1 MTQELTYLDHNA
13 TTPLKP
19 AVREIMLQKMTVP
32 GNASAIHKA
41 GRAARRDIEE
51 ARQQISQLVN
61 AGPQALIVFTS
72 GATEAN
78 NLVLKGSGVERI
90 LVSAI
95 EHPSVLQAHPHKEI
109 IPVLSTGIIDLA
121 AMDKMLEG
129 NDRSTLISVM
139 LVNNETGIIQP
150 LDQVMEIAKR
160 RGALVH
166 TDAVQAAGRV
176 PLDLQ
181 KLGVDYMTLS
191 AHKIGGPQGAGCLIM
206 SNCVSVAPQISGGN
220 QEKNMR
226 AGTENLAAI
235 AGFGVAAELAVRDM
249 AAFERLAILRDK
261 VEAELQKIAPIKIL
275 GKDVPRVAN
284 TTMFTLAGVSSETQ
298 LIALDLAGVCVSNG
312 SACAS
317 GTVKASHVL
326 KAMGVSEAEANS
338 ALRVSLGWNSTEK
351 DVDYFVRKWTEMYER
366 VHSRHSREGGNPGAQ
381 WKGSITFIF

>member
-19 AVREIMLQKMTVP
+19 AVREIMLQKMSFP

-41 GRAARRDIEE
+41 GRAAKRDIEE
-51 ARQQISQLVN
+51 ARQKIARLVN
-61 AGPQALIVFTS
+61 AGPQAVIVFTS

-78 NLVLKGSGVERI
+78 NLVLKGSGAERI

-95 EHPSVLQAHPHKEI
+95 EHPSVLQACSDKEI
-109 IPVLSTGIIDLA
+109 IPVLPTGMIDLA
-121 AMDKMLEG
+121 ALDKMLEN
-129 NDRSTLISVM
+129 NDRATLISVM

-150 LDQVMEIAKR
+150 IDKVMEIAKR

-166 TDAVQAAGRV
+166 TDAVQAAGRL

-181 KLGVDYMTLS
+181 KMGVDYMTLS

-206 SNCVSVAPQISGGN
+206 SNCVSVAPQINGGN

-226 AGTENLAAI
+226 AGTENVAAI
-235 AGFGVAAELAVRDM
+235 AGFGVAAELAVQEM
-249 AAFERLAILRDK
+249 AVFQKLDVLRDK
-261 VEAELQKIAPIKIL
+261 VESELQKIAPALRIF
-275 GKDVPRVAN
+275 GKDVPRVTN
-284 TTMFTLAGVSSETQ
+284 TTMFALPGASSETQ
-298 LIALDLAGVCVSNG
+298 LITLDLAGICVSNG

-326 KAMGVSEAEANS
+326 KAMGVSEAEAS
-338 ALRVSLGWNSTEK
+338 SSLRISLGWNSTEK
-351 DVDYFVRKWTEMYER
+351 DVDYFIRKWTEMYER
-366 VHSRHSREGGNPGAQ
+366 VKSRVSAA
-381 WKGSITFIF
+381 

>member
-1 MTQELTYLDHNA
+1 MAQELTYLDHNA

-19 AVREIMLQKMTVP
+19 AVRDIMLQKWTVP

-41 GRAARRDIEE
+41 GRAARRDIED
-51 ARQQISQLVN
+51 ARQKISQLVN
-61 AGPQALIVFTS
+61 AGSQAVIVFTS

-78 NLVLKGSGVERI
+78 NLVLKGSGAERI

-95 EHPSVLQAHPHKEI
+95 EHPSVLQARADKEI
-109 IPVLSTGIIDLA
+109 IPVLPTGVIDLVA
-121 AMDKMLEG
+121 LDRMLEG
-129 NDRSTLISVM
+129 NDRATLISVM

-150 LDQVMEIAKR
+150 LDKVMEIAKR

-166 TDAVQAAGRV
+166 TDAVQAAGRL

-226 AGTENLAAI
+226 AGTENFAAI
-235 AGFGVAAELAVRDM
+235 AGFGMAAELAVHDLSV
-249 AAFERLAILRDK
+249 FQQLAVLRDK
-261 VEAELQKIAPIKIL
+261 VETSLQKIAPATRIV

-284 TTMFTLAGVSSETQ
+284 TTMFTLTGISSETQ
-298 LIALDLAGVCVSNG
+298 LIALDLAGICVSNG

-326 KAMGVSEAEANS
+326 KAMGVSEAEAS
-338 ALRVSLGWNSTEK
+338 CALRISLGWNSTEK
-351 DVDYFVRKWTEMYER
+351 DVDYFVRKWAEMYER
-366 VHSRHSREGGNPGAQ
+366 IKSRQGAV
-381 WKGSITFIF
+381 

>member
-13 TTPLKP
+13 TTPVKP
-19 AVREIMLQKMTVP
+19 AVCEIMLQKMSFP

-41 GRAARRDIEE
+41 GRAARRDIED
-51 ARQQISQLVN
+51 ARQKIARLVN
-61 AGPQALIVFTS
+61 AGPQAVIVFTS

-78 NLVLKGSGVERI
+78 NLVLKGSGAERI

-95 EHPSVLQAHPHKEI
+95 EHPSVLQACGEKEI
-109 IPVLSTGIIDLA
+109 IPVLPTGVIDLA
-121 AMDKMLEG
+121 ALDKMLEN

-150 LDQVMEIAKR
+150 LDKVMEIAKR

-166 TDAVQAAGRV
+166 TDAVQAAGRL

-191 AHKIGGPQGAGCLIM
+191 AHKIGGSQGAGCLIM
-206 SNCVSVAPQISGGN
+206 SNCVSVAPQINGGN

-226 AGTENLAAI
+226 AGTENVAAI
-235 AGFGVAAELAVRDM
+235 VGFGAAAELAVQDM
-249 AAFERLAILRDK
+249 AAFQKLSVLRDK
-261 VEAELQKIAPIKIL
+261 VEGGLQKVAPAIRIF
-275 GKDVPRVAN
+275 GHGVPRVAN
-284 TTMFTLAGVSSETQ
+284 TTMFSLPGASSETQ
-298 LIALDLAGVCVSNG
+298 LIALDLAGICVSNG

-326 KAMGVSEAEANS
+326 KAMGVSEAEAGS
-338 ALRVSLGWNSTEK
+338 SLRVSLGWNSTEK
-351 DVDYFVRKWTEMYER
+351 DVDYFIQKWTEMYER
-366 VHSRHSREGGNPGAQ
+366 IKSRVSAA
-381 WKGSITFIF
+381 